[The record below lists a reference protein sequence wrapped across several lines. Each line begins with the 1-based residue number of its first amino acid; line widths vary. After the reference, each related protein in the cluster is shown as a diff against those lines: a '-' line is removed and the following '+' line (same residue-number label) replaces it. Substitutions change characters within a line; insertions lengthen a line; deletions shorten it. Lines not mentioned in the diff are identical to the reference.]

1 MIFGLHLGSARLRS
15 VSIRTYPGATRPGCA
30 ASVAGYLRVVS
41 ETAKEKTDRQLIE
54 LLNEL
59 RVALPGAQVLL
70 GFLLTAPLAS
80 HFARTSQL
88 DRILLYLC
96 TVVTAVGVLFLM
108 APAVYHRVRWNEGG
122 KEDVIVVGHRLF
134 LIGTGCLAL
143 GLFCAVFVFGDLL
156 FGMIA
161 AALAAATVGAVV
173 VSTWYVLPLRR
184 AGESRVRSSE

>member
-1 MIFGLHLGSARLRS
+1 M
-15 VSIRTYPGATRPGCA
+15 T
-30 ASVAGYLRVVS
+30 
-41 ETAKEKTDRQLIE
+41 ETAKERTDRQLIE

-80 HFARTSQL
+80 HFSRTSEL

-96 TVVTAVGVLFLM
+96 TVVTGVGVLFLM

-122 KEDVIVVGHRLF
+122 KEDVVFVGHRLF

-143 GLFCAVFVFGDLL
+143 GLFCAVFVFGELV
-156 FGMIA
+156 FGVIA
-161 AALAAATVGAVV
+161 AAFAAAIIAAVV
-173 VSTWYVLPLRR
+173 ISTWYALPLRR
-184 AGESRVRSSE
+184 SGDARLRSVE

>member
-1 MIFGLHLGSARLRS
+1 M
-15 VSIRTYPGATRPGCA
+15 
-30 ASVAGYLRVVS
+30 S
-41 ETAKEKTDRQLIE
+41 ETAKERTDRQLIE

-80 HFARTSQL
+80 RFGRTSEL
-88 DRILLYLC
+88 DRVLLYVC

-108 APAVYHRVRWNEGG
+108 APAVYHRVRWEEGG

-143 GLFCAVFVFGDLL
+143 GLLCAVFVIGELL
-156 FGMIA
+156 IGVIA
-161 AALAAATVGAVV
+161 AAAAVAIAAAVV
-173 VSTWYVLPLRR
+173 VSTWYALPLRR
-184 AGESRVRSSE
+184 GGDPRVRSIE